1 MKVFHANIIYRGRS
15 LDVRF
20 CAKTIKEAAEILDCS
35 VHHVRNYV
43 HYRKIDEPFTGVFAT
58 PYGHEANKVLEPRKE
73 YDFEEA
79 KKLINE
85 YADKA
90 WSEYLKTIKE

>member
-1 MKVFHANIIYRGRS
+1 MKVFHANTIYMGRS

-20 CAKTIKEAAEILDCS
+20 CAKTIKEAAEILNCG

-43 HYRKIDEPFTGVFAT
+43 HYSKTDKPFTGVFAT
-58 PYGHEANKVLEPRKE
+58 PYGHEANLVLEPRKE

-79 KKLINE
+79 KKLIE
-85 YADKA
+85 KHSKKQ
-90 WSEYLKTIKE
+90 WSKFMKSIN